1 MKEIY
6 ELKGAGRSIR
16 EIARELDVSR
26 NTVRRYLK
34 SPEAM
39 RPKARPPRGSKLDP
53 HLEYIDLRMAEGLEN
68 CRVLDREIRALGY
81 QGSYSTVVQ
90 YVRPRRRCRQPEA
103 TMRFETAPGEQAQV
117 DWGSLSYIGAD
128 GRQRRVWVFVMT
140 LGWSRACYVELV
152 RKADTAA
159 FIQCHVNA
167 FEYLGGV
174 PRRCLYDNA
183 KVVTLGRDEEKRPI
197 WNQRMLDFARRVG
210 FEARLCQPYR
220 AQTKGKVENGVKYVR
235 RNMWPSIRFTDDADL
250 NRQGL
255 EWCDVVANARVH
267 GTTHRVPWEMLEEE
281 RPHLGKLPDR
291 ATLAPYLREDR
302 KVSRD
307 GFVSWEGSR
316 YGVHWK
322 WVGAT
327 VQVGERQGTVEIWAG
342 DERIAVHPR
351 AQQPKQ
357 RFILPG
363 QWAGLP
369 RVTTGLGKRRWRCRY
384 RRARWNAARW
394 KCTSW
399 WREVWHDRSGT
410 SAPVPG
416 NPGPQAGRGGFG
428 QHPGRRGQQAADL
441 SRAAGRTA
449 RRGGSRPSGTLPHHS
464 YPAGPSALSAYL

>member
-128 GRQRRVWVFVMT
+128 GKKRRVWVFVMT
-140 LGWSRACYVELV
+140 PGWSRACYVELV

-183 KVVTLGRDEEKRPI
+183 KVITLGRDEEKRPI

-220 AQTKGKVENGVKYVR
+220 AQTKGKVEKRGQVR
-235 RNMWPSIRFTDDADL
+235 AAQHVAQHPFHHGIIWKLADL
-250 NRQGL
+250 NRQGTG
-255 EWCDVVANARVH
+255 VVRRGGQRAGAWDDPP
-267 GTTHRVPWEMLEEE
+267 GA
-281 RPHLGKLPDR
+281 LGD
-291 ATLAPYLREDR
+291 
-302 KVSRD
+302 
-307 GFVSWEGSR
+307 
-316 YGVHWK
+316 
-322 WVGAT
+322 
-327 VQVGERQGTVEIWAG
+327 
-342 DERIAVHPR
+342 
-351 AQQPKQ
+351 
-357 RFILPG
+357 
-363 QWAGLP
+363 
-369 RVTTGLGKRRWRCRY
+369 
-384 RRARWNAARW
+384 
-394 KCTSW
+394 
-399 WREVWHDRSGT
+399 
-410 SAPVPG
+410 
-416 NPGPQAGRGGFG
+416 AGRGAAP
-428 QHPGRRGQQAADL
+428 PGEAA
-441 SRAAGRTA
+441 
-449 RRGGSRPSGTLPHHS
+449 
-464 YPAGPSALSAYL
+464 